1 MKDNQ
6 AGTVPHNVLVTLWK
20 ETLRTSNELF
30 RVMIPAVIVTKI
42 LESIGIV
49 TYLSEVLSPVMG
61 VMGLPGSFGIVWA
74 TALLTTPYGA
84 IAVFAS
90 MAPGMELTGGQ
101 VTVLC
106 SIVLIAHSLPVELS
120 ITRKAGVGVLPMG
133 VLRIFSALVY
143 GILLHLLIRATGIW
157 QEPVHMFF
165 SGGSAESSIWQ
176 WMSSQIVNLGIIFF
190 VIFCILSAMHL
201 LRVVGFLNLLESL
214 LKPVLPFFGMTPKA
228 APVTVIGMIMGLGFG
243 GALIIRET
251 TTGSLNKREIFNSLS
266 LMGLSH
272 GLLEDTL
279 VMMAIGGK
287 LGGILF
293 GRLLFSLVV
302 VYVLNKLMLSLEK
315 QKLVNS
321 NH

>member
-1 MKDNQ
+1 MKNNQ
-6 AGTVPHNVLVTLWK
+6 ARTTTYSVLGTLWR

-42 LESIGIV
+42 LESLGLV
-49 TYLSEVLSPVMG
+49 TYVSELLEPVMG
-61 VMGLPGSFGIVWA
+61 VMGLPGSLGIVWA

-90 MAPGMELTGGQ
+90 MAPGMDLTSGQ
-101 VTVLC
+101 VTILC

-120 ITRKAGVGVLPMG
+120 ITKKAGVGVLPMG

-143 GILLHLLIRATGIW
+143 GFLLHLLISSTGIW

-165 SGGSAESSIWQ
+165 SGGSEESSIWQ
-176 WMSSQIVNLGIIFF
+176 WAGSQIINLGIIFF

-201 LRVVGFLNLLESL
+201 LRIVGGLKLLESVL
-214 LKPVLPFFGMTPKA
+214 RPVLPFFGMTPKA

-251 TTGSLNKREIFNSLS
+251 TTGSLKKREIFNSLS

-279 VMMAIGGK
+279 VMMTIGGK
-287 LGGILF
+287 LSGILF

-302 VYVLNKLMLSLEK
+302 VYVLNKVMLSLEK
-315 QKLVNS
+315 RKVVNF
-321 NH
+321 NQ